1 MAKSKATF
9 LEFGPKDGLYFEYNP
24 PAGTSP
30 TLVFVNALTGS
41 TGGWQ
46 AAVAPRCR
54 EPARLA
60 DSLIDFAKEFDG
72 HVE

>member
-30 TLVFVNALTGS
+30 TLVLVNALTVS
-41 TGGWQ
+41 TGWR

-54 EPARLA
+54 EPACLA